1 MPSTIVLSSTVNP
14 ARASVRET
22 FSQETIMSM
31 RHRHHLLAI
40 AAACAL
46 AACSTTG
53 EKAAPPMS
61 SPTPATPGASTAES
75 ATVNLA
81 SASGSLVSGKLS
93 LVPMGDGVHITG
105 EIGGLGASQTHAIH
119 VHEKG
124 DCSAADASSAG
135 GHFNPAGSAHG
146 RAGTAVHHAGDMD
159 NIVANAQ
166 GVADINIHLAGVTLG
181 GGAAND
187 IAGRAVIVHAAPDDY
202 TSQPAGNAG
211 ARVACGV
218 IKAQ

>member
-1 MPSTIVLSSTVNP
+1 MTL
-14 ARASVRET
+14 
-22 FSQETIMSM
+22 
-31 RHRHHLLAI
+31 RHRHHLLAL

-53 EKAAPPMS
+53 EKTAPPMS
-61 SPTPATPGASTAES
+61 SPTPASPGTSTAQS
-75 ATVNLA
+75 ASVNLA

-93 LVPMGDGVHITG
+93 IVPMGDGVHITG
-105 EIGGLGASQTHAIH
+105 QVGGLGAGQTHAIH
-119 VHEKG
+119 VHETG

-135 GHFNPAGSAHG
+135 GHFNPSGSAHG
-146 RAGTAVHHAGDMD
+146 RAGTPVHHAGDMD

-166 GVADINIHLAGVTLG
+166 GVADIDIHLAGVTLG

-187 IAGRAVIVHAAPDDY
+187 IAGRAMIVHAAPDDY
-202 TSQPAGNAG
+202 HSQPSGNAG

-218 IKAQ
+218 ITPAM